1 MYSLPPGNL
10 SIRLFNLSNIVG
22 FVETRGGGGI
32 VFVEAVAIGLLE
44 AVAIELLEAVAIEF
58 VEAEGEELVE
68 ATAVAGVAGDGTI
81 VPEVKRE

>member
-22 FVETRGGGGI
+22 FVETRGDGGI
-32 VFVEAVAIGLLE
+32 VFVEAVAIG
-44 AVAIELLEAVAIEF
+44 LLEAVAIEF

-68 ATAVAGVAGDGTI
+68 ATGVAGDGTI

>member
-44 AVAIELLEAVAIEF
+44 AVAIEF

>member
-22 FVETRGGGGI
+22 FVETRGGGGT
-32 VFVEAVAIGLLE
+32 VFVEAVAIG
-44 AVAIELLEAVAIEF
+44 LLEAVAIEF

>member
-22 FVETRGGGGI
+22 FVETRGGGVI

-44 AVAIELLEAVAIEF
+44 AVAIEF
-58 VEAEGEELVE
+58 VEAEGVELVE

>member
-44 AVAIELLEAVAIEF
+44 AVAIEF
-58 VEAEGEELVE
+58 VEAEAEELVE